1 MVGMIDFAAARRTMV
16 ESQLRPTKVTD
27 PRLLA
32 AMGELPRELFLPPS
46 RQPLAYMDAALEV
59 WPAIDGALPR
69 YLLAPVVLARLI
81 QLASVEA
88 TDSVLDIGCATGYST
103 AVLSRLASSVTAV
116 EVEPEL
122 VAAARANLAALG
134 IGNATVVEGELTE
147 GAPDAAPFDVIFING
162 SVVEVPDRTAGS
174 AQGWRP
180 SRRDRCRRSKA
191 GRGSPRRLCLS
202 RSKAR
207 PAEFSTSMPTPS
219 RYRDLRQRPVSPCSG
234 ER

>member
-1 MVGMIDFAAARRTMV
+1 MIDFAAARRTMV

-27 PRLLA
+27 RRLLA

-46 RQPLAYMDAALEV
+46 RRPLAYMDAAVEV

-103 AVLSRLASSVTAV
+103 AVLSRLASAVTAV

-122 VAAARANLAALG
+122 AAAARANLAALG
-134 IGNATVVEGELTE
+134 IGNATVVEGALPE
-147 GAPDAAPFDVIFING
+147 GRSRRCALRRHLPQRQRRRGARDA
-162 SVVEVPDRTAGS
+162 AGS
-174 AQGWRP
+174 AQGWRAP
-180 SRRDRCRRSKA
+180 RRDRR
-191 GRGSPRRLCLS
+191 PRR
-202 RSKAR
+202 R
-207 PAEFSTSMPTPS
+207 PAGAAKGVSVCQGRWRTSGVFHFDANAKPLPGFAPAACFT
-219 RYRDLRQRPVSPCSG
+219 L
-234 ER
+234 

>member
-32 AMGELPRELFLPPS
+32 AMGELPRERFLPPS

-59 WPAIDGALPR
+59 WPAIDGAMPR

-103 AVLSRLASSVTAV
+103 AVLVAPR
-116 EVEPEL
+116 EL
-122 VAAARANLAALG
+122 GHR
-134 IGNATVVEGELTE
+134 
-147 GAPDAAPFDVIFING
+147 
-162 SVVEVPDRTAGS
+162 
-174 AQGWRP
+174 
-180 SRRDRCRRSKA
+180 
-191 GRGSPRRLCLS
+191 GRGR
-202 RSKAR
+202 A
-207 PAEFSTSMPTPS
+207 
-219 RYRDLRQRPVSPCSG
+219 
-234 ER
+234 

>member
-103 AVLSRLASSVTAV
+103 AVLSRLAGSVTAV

-122 VAAARANLAALG
+122 AAAARTNLAELRISNASVAEGALP
-134 IGNATVVEGELTE
+134 E
-147 GAPDAAPFDVIFING
+147 GAPGASPFDVILLNG
-162 SVVEVPDRTAGS
+162 SVADVPPTLLVQLKEGGRLAVIIAG
-174 AQGWRP
+174 GECRP
-180 SRRDRCRRSKA
+180 GQPKA
-191 GRGSPRRLCLS
+191 YLFVKIDGATGGVSHFD
-202 RSKAR
+202 AN
-207 PAEFSTSMPTPS
+207 AEPLPGFAP
-219 RYRDLRQRPVSPCSG
+219 QPCFTF
-234 ER
+234 